1 MCQHHRVAEMVE
13 FDVVVEVPKGSRNK
27 YEMDLATGH
36 IRLDRPL
43 YSSVRYPADYGFIP
57 DTLSGDGDP
66 LDALVIVDEPTFP
79 GCRIRCRAVG
89 VLRTR
94 DQKGLDAKVLAVP
107 TFDLGR
113 GWADLP
119 EVPKD
124 LRLEIEHFF
133 SIYKDLDPDKF
144 SHVRG
149 WSGRA
154 RAEREIEDARRRYV
168 QHPREGLRTSP

>member
-1 MCQHHRVAEMVE
+1 MSESVE

-94 DQKGLDAKVLAVP
+94 DQKGLDAKVLAIP
-107 TFDLGR
+107 TFDSGR
-113 GWADLP
+113 AWQDIT
-119 EVPKD
+119 EVPRD
-124 LRLEIEHFF
+124 LRAEIEHFF

-144 SHVRG
+144 SSVRG

-154 RAEREIEDARRRYV
+154 RAEKELEDARRRHV
-168 QHPREGLRTSP
+168 QRGSA

>member
-1 MCQHHRVAEMVE
+1 MTDRIE

-27 YEMDLATGH
+27 YEMDLLTGH

-79 GCRIRCRAVG
+79 GCRIHCRAVA
-89 VLRTR
+89 VLRTH

-107 TFDLGR
+107 TFDTVR
-113 GWADLP
+113 DWQDLAA
-119 EVPKD
+119 VPRD
-124 LRLEIEHFF
+124 LLAEIEHFF

-144 SHVRG
+144 SKVQG

-154 RAEREIEDARRRYV
+154 RAEKELAAARERHLRR
-168 QHPREGLRTSP
+168 T